1 MAGIQRIRQKII
13 DRAYYVSSH
22 AEEEM
27 LDDRLARDD
36 VENAILKG
44 RIEKKLSE
52 DLRGTRYRIEGP
64 TRDGRLIHVICRF
77 REDADV
83 IIITTYAVTGDR

>member
-1 MAGIQRIRQKII
+1 MAKIQRIQQKII
-13 DRAYYVSSH
+13 DRAYYISSH

-27 LDDRLARDD
+27 LDDALVRDD
-36 VENAILKG
+36 IENAILKG

-52 DLRGTRYRIEGP
+52 DIRGTRYRIEGP

-77 REDADV
+77 KEDANI
-83 IIITTYAVTGDR
+83 IIITAYALTEDI